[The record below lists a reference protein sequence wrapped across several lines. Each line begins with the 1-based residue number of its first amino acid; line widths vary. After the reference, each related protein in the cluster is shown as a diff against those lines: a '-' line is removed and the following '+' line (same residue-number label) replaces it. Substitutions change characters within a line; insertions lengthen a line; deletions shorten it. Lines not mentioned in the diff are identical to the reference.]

1 MGKFLTKNR
10 VDLFEIIL
18 DLKEEKIEF

>member
-1 MGKFLTKNR
+1 MEKFLTKNR